1 MPSRRVKKTDGI
13 SNAPTSNVNVTTSD
27 VNAPTSDVNVT
38 TSVAPTSDVNVTII
52 HAPTSDVNVTASV
65 APTTVSPT
73 SDVVTVEKPIAK
85 KRSRKPKQAVEIHV
99 TEVVVATEIEVVV
112 ATETEVV
119 VATETE
125 VVVATE
131 AVEATTEATTEADAV
146 EANKPAL
153 ETGTT
158 PTKKRGRKP
167 KGGKLIQN
175 LTNDNVAVSMV
186 PNIILHLKC
195 GAADI
200 APSAS
205 NQNFKEGDVVS
216 FNVMDNKGTDLHD
229 LYHSEM
235 LTPEAMTA
243 LKHGNA
249 LVGNNA
255 YNYLNDAGS
264 DDDCDEN
271 GNNTTKNIMKKL
283 NHLKISFHMSD
294 LYQTVGAAPRRSCC
308 FWDTCEFDTPPVY
321 LPKCVSNTGGGY
333 VVYGCF
339 CSPECALAYLMNE
352 RIDTSVKFERCQML
366 NAMYGK
372 VIVSIKPAPNPHYT
386 LSKFYGN
393 LSIQE
398 YRMLF
403 KSEQIVYVVSKPLTH
418 ILPEIYEENNDFM
431 LNNKSI
437 PTNNYK
443 PKKKTSAFG

>member
-1 MPSRRVKKTDGI
+1 M
-13 SNAPTSNVNVTTSD
+13 
-27 VNAPTSDVNVT
+27 
-38 TSVAPTSDVNVTII
+38 
-52 HAPTSDVNVTASV
+52 
-65 APTTVSPT
+65 
-73 SDVVTVEKPIAK
+73 
-85 KRSRKPKQAVEIHV
+85 
-99 TEVVVATEIEVVV
+99 ATETEVVV

>member
-13 SNAPTSNVNVTTSD
+13 SNAPTSDVPTS
-27 VNAPTSDVNVT
+27 NAPTSN
-38 TSVAPTSDVNVTII
+38 APTSDVNVTII
-52 HAPTSDVNVTASV
+52 HAPTSDVNVT
-65 APTTVSPT
+65 TTVSPT
-73 SDVVTVEKPIAK
+73 SDVVVVEKPIAK
-85 KRSRKPKQAVEIHV
+85 KRSRKPKQPVEIHV
-99 TEVVVATEIEVVV
+99 TEVVVATEI
-112 ATETEVV
+112 EVV

>member
-13 SNAPTSNVNVTTSD
+13 SVAPTSN
-27 VNAPTSDVNVT
+27 APISDVNVT
-38 TSVAPTSDVNVTII
+38 VNDVNVTII
-52 HAPTSDVNVTASV
+52 HAPINDVNVTVSDVNVTTSV
-65 APTTVSPT
+65 SPTIDVNVTTTVSPT

-99 TEVVVATEIEVVV
+99 TEVVVATSEASEAVE
-112 ATETEVV
+112 ATTETEVV
-119 VATETE
+119 VA
-125 VVVATE
+125 AN
-131 AVEATTEATTEADAV
+131 EATTEATIEATTEADAV

-243 LKHGNA
+243 LKNGNA

-255 YNYLNDAGS
+255 YNYLNDAVS

>member
-13 SNAPTSNVNVTTSD
+13 SVAPTSN
-27 VNAPTSDVNVT
+27 APISDVNVT
-38 TSVAPTSDVNVTII
+38 VNDVNVTII
-52 HAPTSDVNVTASV
+52 HAPINDVNVTVSDVNVTTSVSPTSDVNVT
-65 APTTVSPT
+65 TTVSPT

-99 TEVVVATEIEVVV
+99 TEVVVDTSEAVEAT
-112 ATETEVV
+112 TETEVV
-119 VATETE
+119 VA
-125 VVVATE
+125 AN
-131 AVEATTEATTEADAV
+131 EATTEATIEATTEADAV

>member
-1 MPSRRVKKTDGI
+1 MPSRRAKK
-13 SNAPTSNVNVTTSD
+13 
-27 VNAPTSDVNVT
+27 PTSDVNVT
-38 TSVAPTSDVNVTII
+38 SSDVNVTS
-52 HAPTSDVNVTASV
+52 SDVNVTS
-65 APTTVSPT
+65 

-85 KRSRKPKQAVEIHV
+85 KRSRKPKQAVEMHV
-99 TEVVVATEIEVVV
+99 TEVVM
-112 ATETEVV
+112 
-119 VATETE
+119 
-125 VVVATE
+125 
-131 AVEATTEATTEADAV
+131 ATTEAETVVATTVATTEAETFEV
-146 EANKPAL
+146 NKPAL
-153 ETGTT
+153 EPGTT

-200 APSAS
+200 SPSAS
-205 NQNFKEGDVVS
+205 NQSFKEGDVVS

-235 LTPEAMTA
+235 LTPDSITA

-308 FWDTCEFDTPPVY
+308 FWDTCDFDTPPVY
-321 LPKCVSNTGGGY
+321 LPTCVSNTGGGY
-333 VVYGCF
+333 VVNGCF

-372 VIVSIKPAPNPHYT
+372 VNVSIKPAPNPHYT

>member
-13 SNAPTSNVNVTTSD
+13 SNAPTSNAPTNDVNVTTSD
-27 VNAPTSDVNVT
+27 TPIIHAPINDVIVTTTVSSTSDVNVT
-38 TSVAPTSDVNVTII
+38 T
-52 HAPTSDVNVTASV
+52 
-65 APTTVSPT
+65 TVSST
-73 SDVVTVEKPIAK
+73 SDVVTVEKPNTK

-99 TEVVVATEIEVVV
+99 TEVVVA
-112 ATETEVV
+112 ATD
-119 VATETE
+119 AS
-125 VVVATE
+125 TE
-131 AVEATTEATTEADAV
+131 AATDASTEAATEATTEAATESETV
-146 EANKPAL
+146 ETNKPAL
-153 ETGTT
+153 EPGTT

-175 LTNDNVAVSMV
+175 LTNDNMAVSTV

-205 NQNFKEGDVVS
+205 NQKFKEGDVVS

-235 LTPEAMTA
+235 LTPEAMPA
-243 LKHGNA
+243 LKHVNA

>member
-13 SNAPTSNVNVTTSD
+13 SVAPIINAPIIH
-27 VNAPTSDVNVT
+27 APIIHAPIIHAPISDVNVT
-38 TSVAPTSDVNVTII
+38 TSDTPIIHAPINDVNVT
-52 HAPTSDVNVTASV
+52 
-65 APTTVSPT
+65 TTVSPT

-85 KRSRKPKQAVEIHV
+85 KRSRKPKQSVEIHV
-99 TEVVVATEIEVVV
+99 TEVVVAASEASE
-112 ATETEVV
+112 AS
-119 VATETE
+119 
-125 VVVATE
+125 E
-131 AVEATTEATTEADAV
+131 AVEATTEAEAVVATTEADAV

-243 LKHGNA
+243 LKNGNA